1 MPNPLTLSDIA
12 KEYQNFIHVQ
22 DYTKKPVIEGV
33 KITEIRNFIGEDGD
47 FSEVLR
53 LTPEGI
59 AEGFEDFK
67 VRQINRSMVMPGTI
81 KAWHFHLKQDE
92 AQTVLPSDKL
102 LIGLWDLREKSP
114 TKDITTKLVFG
125 GGKSY
130 MVFIPRGVAH
140 GYMNLSQN
148 PATVFYFVSEQFTMD
163 DPDELR
169 LPWDSM
175 GPDFWQITRE

>member
-1 MPNPLTLSDIA
+1 MADSLQRNDIG
-12 KEYQNFIHVQ
+12 KEYQNFIQVQ
-22 DYTKKPVIEGV
+22 DYTKKPVIQGV
-33 KITEIRNFIGEDGD
+33 TIVEVKNFVGEDGD

-53 LTPEGI
+53 LTPEGM

-67 VRQINRSMVMPGTI
+67 VRQINRSMVMPGTV

-114 TKDITTKLVFG
+114 TKDTTMRLTFG

-130 MVFIPRGVAH
+130 MVFIPKGVAH
-140 GYMNLSQN
+140 GYMNLSQS
-148 PATVFYFVSEQFTMD
+148 PATVFYFVSQQFAVE

-169 LPWDSM
+169 LPWDSI
-175 GPDFWQITRE
+175 GPDFWTITKE